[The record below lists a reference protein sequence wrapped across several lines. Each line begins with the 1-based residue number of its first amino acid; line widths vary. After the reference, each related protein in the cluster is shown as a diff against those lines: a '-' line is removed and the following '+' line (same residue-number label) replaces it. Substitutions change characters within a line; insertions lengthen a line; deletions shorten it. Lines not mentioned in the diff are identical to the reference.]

1 MNDKNSD
8 RGYRYQEQTIH
19 EDGMKIILRKEHEN
33 LGREGEVITVKN
45 GFARNFLI
53 PQGIAV
59 LATEKNMR
67 ILAEEN
73 KIREIRK
80 NKDRKN
86 AEMLAKEMEN
96 VSLTISVPVGEE
108 DRVFGSVT
116 AQMIA
121 DKLKEKGHE
130 IDRKKILLKEPIK
143 ALGIY
148 NVSLKLHT
156 DVEAGIRIWVVK
168 E

>member
-1 MNDKNSD
+1 
-8 RGYRYQEQTIH
+8 
-19 EDGMKIILRKEHEN
+19 MKIILRKDIEN
-33 LGREGEVITVKN
+33 LGREGDILTVKD
-45 GFARNFLI
+45 GFARNYLL
-53 PQGIAV
+53 PQGMAV

-86 AEMLAKEMEN
+86 AEALAKELEN

-116 AQMIA
+116 TQMIA
-121 DKLKEKGHE
+121 EKLKEKGHD
-130 IDRKKILLKEPIK
+130 IDKKKILLKEPIK